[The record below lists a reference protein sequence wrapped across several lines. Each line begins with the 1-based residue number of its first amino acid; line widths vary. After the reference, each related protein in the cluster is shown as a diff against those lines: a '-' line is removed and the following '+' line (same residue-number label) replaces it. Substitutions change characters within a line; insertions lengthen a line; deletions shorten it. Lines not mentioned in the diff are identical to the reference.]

1 MLLEKL
7 TEAKG
12 VSGNEQEIRKL
23 ILKEI
28 KKYVK
33 DVKIDK
39 FGNIIAHKKGTGP
52 KVMLAAHMDEIG
64 LMVKS
69 ISDKGNIYCS
79 EVGGHEPIG
88 LIGQKIRIKAKKGF
102 IRGIITIPALYDGEE
117 LDEELPVV
125 EDLVVDTG
133 LTKNQ
138 LKKLG
143 IGIGSFIELE
153 QKTEFL
159 GSKDFICGKAL
170 DDRLGCYILLELA
183 KKLQK
188 TKSNIYYVFTVQ
200 EEIGLYGS
208 KTSVYTIDPDW
219 AIIVDVTNA
228 DDSSE
233 HSHEITKQLGKGPCI
248 TIKDAE
254 MISNICIDDWLKKI
268 AKKKKIPIQLDVSDT
283 GTTDALTISISKGG
297 VPSAVVGVA
306 IRNLHTTIGIANLQ
320 DIKNAINLLA
330 ELLKN
335 PPKKCVT

>member
-28 KKYVK
+28 KKYAK